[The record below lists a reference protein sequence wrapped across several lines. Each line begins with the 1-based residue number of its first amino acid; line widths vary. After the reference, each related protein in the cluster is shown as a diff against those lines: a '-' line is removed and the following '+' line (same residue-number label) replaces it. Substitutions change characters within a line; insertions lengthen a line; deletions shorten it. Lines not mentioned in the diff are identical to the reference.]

1 MPGVTGSTGRKAKL
15 LLRRG
20 GITVLCERNAGASD
34 NPTLKQKSTNTF
46 QSQSHTSSCQG
57 GRLEISAA
65 LSRSCGLGV
74 FPRSLIVGSMA
85 ESYHHITEC
94 PTHSVFSPD
103 GGRAPGAG
111 TLAQASPCLFLDT
124 KQFEPELVLAPGQG
138 SKGQGAFKAMG
149 CHCEILRCLL
159 QLVKLTSSPR
169 ACDEQRQ
176 DGRQC
181 QQ

>member
-94 PTHSVFSPD
+94 PTYSVFSPD

-111 TLAQASPCLFLDT
+111 TLAQDSRCLFWTQSSLSRSLCWLQARD
-124 KQFEPELVLAPGQG
+124 LRV
-138 SKGQGAFKAMG
+138 KGPSRPWAAIVRSSGAYY
-149 CHCEILRCLL
+149 
-159 QLVKLTSSPR
+159 SW
-169 ACDEQRQ
+169 
-176 DGRQC
+176 
-181 QQ
+181 

>member
-20 GITVLCERNAGASD
+20 GIIVLCERNAGASD

-94 PTHSVFSPD
+94 PTHSVLSPD

-111 TLAQASPCLFLDT
+111 TLAQASRCLFWTQSSLSRSLCWLQARD
-124 KQFEPELVLAPGQG
+124 LRV
-138 SKGQGAFKAMG
+138 KGPS
-149 CHCEILRCLL
+149 R
-159 QLVKLTSSPR
+159 P
-169 ACDEQRQ
+169 
-176 DGRQC
+176 
-181 QQ
+181 